1 MQLHTYKKITQILT
15 ERKNE
20 TVAEPTQASVGKV
33 ERTLNQTIQQTTA
46 DYLATIDKNNP
57 PNARQIERELI
68 AATNSEIALEN
79 MCVSK
84 IPARDPSGNVIT
96 DKNGNPKLVPLRA
109 PWQPLSRLCSQQLA
123 QIVLFF
129 NHVVRINTAELDT
142 ENEDDVLAIYSE
154 TGENAGIYDINESTL
169 YRIVQQYDYQLEE
182 RKFKE
187 VYFMLQSLA
196 PRKKRCC
203 RRNLIAV
210 NNGIFDY
217 DTKTLMPFDPD
228 CIFLTKSH
236 VDYNPNAVNVVIH
249 NDKDGTDW
257 DVESWVN
264 DLSDDPEIV
273 ELLWQM
279 LGAIIR
285 PFVRWN
291 RSIWLYSTTGNN
303 GKGTL
308 CELMRNLCGA
318 GSHTSISLGDFGK
331 DFALQPLL
339 HSSAI
344 IVDENDVGKY
354 IDNLANLKAIVTNDI
369 VQINRKFKSAVSFR
383 FWGFMVQCINDLPRI
398 RDKSDSFYRRQ
409 ILVPMDKCF
418 TGAERRYIKDDYLS
432 RKEVLEYVLKRVLH
446 SNFYE
451 LSIPQRCRDLLGSYK
466 EINDPVREFISE
478 FKERFAWD
486 LVPTDFLYDL
496 YKSWYQNC
504 NPSGKPD
511 NKTNFKKQLEI
522 ILMEPEYSRYWQV
535 ATNAVRVGTKM
546 DKPEPLIAMYNLA
559 SWKNP
564 SYTGSDIN
572 KISTPKI
579 LSTRYRGIVRSPS
592 FPYAALADNDDD
604 DDNDTPINNTADN
617 L

>member
-1 MQLHTYKKITQILT
+1 M
-15 ERKNE
+15 
-20 TVAEPTQASVGKV
+20 AEPTQASVAKV

-46 DYLATIDKNNP
+46 DYLATIDKSNP

-84 IPARDPSGNVIT
+84 IPARDASGNIIT

-203 RRNLIAV
+203 RRNLIAD

-228 CIFLTKSH
+228 YIFLTKSH

-257 DVESWVN
+257 DVESWVSE
-264 DLSDDPEIV
+264 LSDDPEIV

-504 NPSGKPD
+504 NPSGRPD

-535 ATNAVRVGTKM
+535 ATNAVRVGNKM
-546 DKPEPLIAMYNLA
+546 DKPEPLIAIYNLA
-559 SWKNP
+559 NWKNP

-592 FPYAALADNDDD
+592 FPYAALADNNDDNDD
-604 DDNDTPINNTADN
+604 DDNSADNTADN